1 MQSNTSILERIQN
14 IAGTT
19 DGGSPTL
26 NSGTL
31 PVLFTEFETA
41 QKHSAQCGA
50 ILDTIKSDD
59 GAAILLTAVAGAKQ
73 KYDSTLLGLQQKI
86 AKQAETGFDDVDRH
100 AFVNLDKETQ
110 AELKTVI
117 ASDDILRE
125 AQAMIAAKSQ
135 TVQQSNYSP
144 YSP

>member
-1 MQSNTSILERIQN
+1 MQSNTFVLEQLQN

-26 NSGTL
+26 NSSTL
-31 PVLFTEFETA
+31 PVLFAEFETA

-50 ILDTIKSDD
+50 ILDTIKNDD

-73 KYDSTLLGLQQKI
+73 KYDSTLTGLQQKI
-86 AKQAETGFDDVDRH
+86 AKQTEAGFDDVDRH
-100 AFVNLDKETQ
+100 AFVNLDVETQ

-135 TVQQSNYSP
+135 TMQQSNYST